1 MARYIKANPLVAQ
14 YLQLEDERNK
24 VSDGNYLFWQNDM
37 LKFGPLT
44 QLNDILVKI
53 GGIALMPH
61 EARSEQDGTICRPLP
76 RATDARFQ
84 QPIKDNVNDAIV
96 GDDTNTEQGADGE
109 SENTESTNT
118 DQGADDEGENTE
130 STEHGSDGE
139 GENTKST
146 NTEQGAD
153 GEGEKTESTDNGGNS
168 NEGQA
173 NEENAESD
181 QQPEA
186 SESEQTESETE
197 K

>member
-76 RATDARFQ
+76 RAADARFQ

-109 SENTESTNT
+109 
-118 DQGADDEGENTE
+118 GEN
-130 STEHGSDGE
+130 
-139 GENTKST
+139 
-146 NTEQGAD
+146 
-153 GEGEKTESTDNGGNS
+153 TESTDNGGNS

-173 NEENAESD
+173 NEENAEGDQPSD
-181 QQPEA
+181 T
-186 SESEQTESETE
+186 SESEQTESETQKVSNYE
-197 K
+197 QSEYNQND

>member
-1 MARYIKANPLVAQ
+1 MARYIKANPLVAR
-14 YLQLEDERNK
+14 YLQLENDRNM

-76 RATDARFQ
+76 MATDARFQ
-84 QPIKDNVNDAIV
+84 QPIKANVNDAIV
-96 GDDTNTEQGADGE
+96 G
-109 SENTESTNT
+109 
-118 DQGADDEGENTE
+118 
-130 STEHGSDGE
+130 GE
-139 GENTKST
+139 GENK
-146 NTEQGAD
+146 
-153 GEGEKTESTDNGGNS
+153 ESTDNGGNS

-173 NEENAESD
+173 NEENAEGD

-186 SESEQTESETE
+186 SESEKTESKT
-197 K
+197 KK

>member
-1 MARYIKANPLVAQ
+1 MARYIKANPLVAR
-14 YLQLEDERNK
+14 YLQLENERNT

-76 RATDARFQ
+76 MATDARFQ
-84 QPIKDNVNDAIV
+84 QPIKANVNDAIV
-96 GDDTNTEQGADGE
+96 GDNTNTEQGEDG
-109 SENTESTNT
+109 
-118 DQGADDEGENTE
+118 GGEN
-130 STEHGSDGE
+130 
-139 GENTKST
+139 
-146 NTEQGAD
+146 
-153 GEGEKTESTDNGGNS
+153 TESTDNGGNS

-173 NEENAESD
+173 NEENAEGGNSNEGKANEENAEGD

>member
-1 MARYIKANPLVAQ
+1 MARYIKANPLVAR
-14 YLQLEDERNK
+14 YLQLENERNT

-76 RATDARFQ
+76 MATDARFQ
-84 QPIKDNVNDAIV
+84 QPIKANINDAIV
-96 GDDTNTEQGADGE
+96 GGN
-109 SENTESTNT
+109 
-118 DQGADDEGENTE
+118 
-130 STEHGSDGE
+130 
-139 GENTKST
+139 T

-153 GEGEKTESTDNGGNS
+153 GEGENSESTDNGGNS

-173 NEENAESD
+173 NEENAEGDQPSD
-181 QQPEA
+181 T
-186 SESEQTESETE
+186 SESEQTESETQKVSNYE
-197 K
+197 QSEYNQND

>member
-1 MARYIKANPLVAQ
+1 MARYIKANQLVAQ

-76 RATDARFQ
+76 RATDERFQ

-96 GDDTNTEQGADGE
+96 GDNP
-109 SENTESTNT
+109 ESTEH
-118 DQGADDEGENTE
+118 GSDDEGENTE
-130 STEHGSDGE
+130 ST
-139 GENTKST
+139 
-146 NTEQGAD
+146 
-153 GEGEKTESTDNGGNS
+153 DNGGNI

-173 NEENAESD
+173 NEENVDCD
-181 QQPEA
+181 QPSET
-186 SESEQTESETE
+186 SESEQTESETQKVSNYE
-197 K
+197 QSEYNPND

>member
-24 VSDGNYLFWQNDM
+24 VSDGNYLLWQNDM

-84 QPIKDNVNDAIV
+84 QPIKANVDDAIV
-96 GDDTNTEQGADGE
+96 GG
-109 SENTESTNT
+109 NTESTEQDAN
-118 DQGADDEGENTE
+118 GEGENTE
-130 STEHGSDGE
+130 STDKG
-139 GENTKST
+139 
-146 NTEQGAD
+146 
-153 GEGEKTESTDNGGNS
+153 GGNK
-168 NEGQA
+168 GQA
-173 NEENAESD
+173 NEENAEGS
-181 QQPEA
+181 QQPET
-186 SESEQTESETE
+186 SENEQTESETPKVSNYE
-197 K
+197 QSEYNPND

>member
-14 YLQLEDERNK
+14 YLQLENERNK

-84 QPIKDNVNDAIV
+84 QPIKDNVNDATV
-96 GDDTNTEQGADGE
+96 GG
-109 SENTESTNT
+109 NTESTEH
-118 DQGADDEGENTE
+118 GSDDEGENTE
-130 STEHGSDGE
+130 ST
-139 GENTKST
+139 
-146 NTEQGAD
+146 
-153 GEGEKTESTDNGGNS
+153 DNGGNI
-168 NEGQA
+168 NEDQA
-173 NEENAESD
+173 NEENVD
-181 QQPEA
+181 GGQPSET
-186 SESEQTESETE
+186 SESEQTESETQKVSNYE
-197 K
+197 QSEYNQND

>member
-24 VSDGNYLFWQNDM
+24 VSDGNYLLWQNDM

-96 GDDTNTEQGADGE
+96 GG
-109 SENTESTNT
+109 SP
-118 DQGADDEGENTE
+118 E
-130 STEHGSDGE
+130 STEHGEDGE
-139 GENTKST
+139 GEN
-146 NTEQGAD
+146 
-153 GEGEKTESTDNGGNS
+153 TESTDNGGNS

-173 NEENAESD
+173 NEENGEGG
-181 QQPEA
+181 QPSET
-186 SESEQTESETE
+186 SESEQTESET
-197 K
+197 KK

>member
-24 VSDGNYLFWQNDM
+24 VSDGNYLLWQNDM

-84 QPIKDNVNDAIV
+84 QPIKDNVNDGIV
-96 GDDTNTEQGADGE
+96 GDNTNTEQGADGE
-109 SENTESTNT
+109 AENT
-118 DQGADDEGENTE
+118 
-130 STEHGSDGE
+130 
-139 GENTKST
+139 
-146 NTEQGAD
+146 
-153 GEGEKTESTDNGGNS
+153 
-168 NEGQA
+168 
-173 NEENAESD
+173 
-181 QQPEA
+181 
-186 SESEQTESETE
+186 
-197 K
+197 

>member
-1 MARYIKANPLVAQ
+1 MARYIKANPLVAR
-14 YLQLEDERNK
+14 YLQLENDRNM

-76 RATDARFQ
+76 MATDARFQ
-84 QPIKDNVNDAIV
+84 RPIKANVNDAIV
-96 GDDTNTEQGADGE
+96 GDDTNTEQGAEGE
-109 SENTESTNT
+109 SENTEST
-118 DQGADDEGENTE
+118 
-130 STEHGSDGE
+130 
-139 GENTKST
+139 
-146 NTEQGAD
+146 
-153 GEGEKTESTDNGGNS
+153 DNGGDS

-173 NEENAESD
+173 NEENAGGN

-186 SESEQTESETE
+186 SESEQTENETQKSKE
-197 K
+197 L

>member
-1 MARYIKANPLVAQ
+1 MARYIKANPLVAR
-14 YLQLEDERNK
+14 YLQLENGRNM

-76 RATDARFQ
+76 MATDARFQ
-84 QPIKDNVNDAIV
+84 QSIKANVNDAIV

-109 SENTESTNT
+109 
-118 DQGADDEGENTE
+118 GEN
-130 STEHGSDGE
+130 
-139 GENTKST
+139 
-146 NTEQGAD
+146 
-153 GEGEKTESTDNGGNS
+153 TESTDNGGNS

-173 NEENAESD
+173 NEENAGD
-181 QQPEA
+181 NQQPEA
-186 SESEQTESETE
+186 SESEQTESETKKVRNYE
-197 K
+197 QSEYNQND

>member
-1 MARYIKANPLVAQ
+1 MARYIKANPLVAR
-14 YLQLEDERNK
+14 YLQLENDRNM

-76 RATDARFQ
+76 MATDARFQ
-84 QPIKDNVNDAIV
+84 QPIKANVNDAIV
-96 GDDTNTEQGADGE
+96 GGN
-109 SENTESTNT
+109 
-118 DQGADDEGENTE
+118 
-130 STEHGSDGE
+130 
-139 GENTKST
+139 T

-153 GEGEKTESTDNGGNS
+153 GEGENSESTDNGGNGGNG

-173 NEENAESD
+173 NEENAEGG
-181 QQPEA
+181 QQLEA
-186 SESEQTESETE
+186 SESEQTESET
-197 K
+197 KK

>member
-24 VSDGNYLFWQNDM
+24 VSDGNYLLWQNDM

-96 GDDTNTEQGADGE
+96 GGNPESTEQGEDGDGE
-109 SENTESTNT
+109 N
-118 DQGADDEGENTE
+118 
-130 STEHGSDGE
+130 
-139 GENTKST
+139 
-146 NTEQGAD
+146 
-153 GEGEKTESTDNGGNS
+153 TESTDNGGNS

-173 NEENAESD
+173 NEENVEGG
-181 QQPEA
+181 QPSET
-186 SESEQTESETE
+186 SESEQTESETQKVSNYE
-197 K
+197 QSEYDPND

>member
-1 MARYIKANPLVAQ
+1 MARYIKANPLVAR
-14 YLQLEDERNK
+14 YLQLENDRNM

-96 GDDTNTEQGADGE
+96 GG
-109 SENTESTNT
+109 
-118 DQGADDEGENTE
+118 NTE
-130 STEHGSDGE
+130 STEHGSDDE
-139 GENTKST
+139 GEN
-146 NTEQGAD
+146 
-153 GEGEKTESTDNGGNS
+153 TESTDNGGNS

-173 NEENAESD
+173 NEENVEGS
-181 QQPEA
+181 QPSET
-186 SESEQTESETE
+186 SESEQTESETQKVSNYE
-197 K
+197 QSEYNQND

>member
-1 MARYIKANPLVAQ
+1 MARYIKANPLVAR
-14 YLQLEDERNK
+14 YLQLENDRNM

-44 QLNDILVKI
+44 QLNNILVKI

-76 RATDARFQ
+76 MATDARFQ
-84 QPIKDNVNDAIV
+84 QPIKANVNDAIV
-96 GDDTNTEQGADGE
+96 GGD
-109 SENTESTNT
+109 
-118 DQGADDEGENTE
+118 
-130 STEHGSDGE
+130 
-139 GENTKST
+139 T

-153 GEGEKTESTDNGGNS
+153 GEGENSESTDNGGNS

-173 NEENAESD
+173 NEGQANEENAEGD

-186 SESEQTESETE
+186 SESEQTESET
-197 K
+197 KK

>member
-1 MARYIKANPLVAQ
+1 MARYIKANPLVAR
-14 YLQLEDERNK
+14 YLQLENDRNM

-76 RATDARFQ
+76 TATDARFQ
-84 QPIKDNVNDAIV
+84 QPIKANVNDAIV
-96 GDDTNTEQGADGE
+96 GDN
-109 SENTESTNT
+109 
-118 DQGADDEGENTE
+118 
-130 STEHGSDGE
+130 
-139 GENTKST
+139 T

-153 GEGEKTESTDNGGNS
+153 GEGENSENSESTDNGGNGDEGQA

-173 NEENAESD
+173 NEENAEGD

-186 SESEQTESETE
+186 SESEQTESET
-197 K
+197 KK

>member
-1 MARYIKANPLVAQ
+1 MARYIKANPLVAR
-14 YLQLEDERNK
+14 YLQLENERNT

-96 GDDTNTEQGADGE
+96 GG
-109 SENTESTNT
+109 NTESTE
-118 DQGADDEGENTE
+118 QGSDDEGEN
-130 STEHGSDGE
+130 
-139 GENTKST
+139 
-146 NTEQGAD
+146 
-153 GEGEKTESTDNGGNS
+153 TDNGGNS

-173 NEENAESD
+173 NEENVD
-181 QQPEA
+181 GGQPSET
-186 SESEQTESETE
+186 SESEQTESETQKVSNYE
-197 K
+197 QSEYNPND

>member
-1 MARYIKANPLVAQ
+1 MARYIKANPLVAR
-14 YLQLEDERNK
+14 YLQLENDRNM

-76 RATDARFQ
+76 MATDARFQ
-84 QPIKDNVNDAIV
+84 QPIKANVNDAIV
-96 GDDTNTEQGADGE
+96 GD
-109 SENTESTNT
+109 
-118 DQGADDEGENTE
+118 
-130 STEHGSDGE
+130 
-139 GENTKST
+139 T

-153 GEGEKTESTDNGGNS
+153 GEGENSESTDNGDNGDEGQA
-168 NEGQA
+168 NEGRANEGRA
-173 NEENAESD
+173 NEENAEGD

-186 SESEQTESETE
+186 SESGQTESET
-197 K
+197 KK

>member
-1 MARYIKANPLVAQ
+1 MARYIKANPSVAR
-14 YLQLEDERNK
+14 YLQLENDRNM

-76 RATDARFQ
+76 MATDARFQ
-84 QPIKDNVNDAIV
+84 QPIKANVNDAIV
-96 GDDTNTEQGADGE
+96 GGN
-109 SENTESTNT
+109 
-118 DQGADDEGENTE
+118 
-130 STEHGSDGE
+130 
-139 GENTKST
+139 T

-153 GEGEKTESTDNGGNS
+153 GEGENTESTDNGGNS

-173 NEENAESD
+173 NEENAEGD

-186 SESEQTESETE
+186 SESEQTESKTKKVRNYEQSE
-197 K
+197 YNQND

>member
-1 MARYIKANPLVAQ
+1 MARYIKANPLVAR
-14 YLQLEDERNK
+14 YLQLENERNT

-76 RATDARFQ
+76 MATDARFQ
-84 QPIKDNVNDAIV
+84 QPIKANVIV
-96 GDDTNTEQGADGE
+96 GDNTNTEQGEDGV
-109 SENTESTNT
+109 
-118 DQGADDEGENTE
+118 GEN
-130 STEHGSDGE
+130 
-139 GENTKST
+139 
-146 NTEQGAD
+146 
-153 GEGEKTESTDNGGNS
+153 TESTDNGGNS
-168 NEGQA
+168 NEGRA
-173 NEENAESD
+173 NEENAEGG

>member
-1 MARYIKANPLVAQ
+1 MARYIKANPLVAR
-14 YLQLEDERNK
+14 YLQLENERNT

-44 QLNDILVKI
+44 QLNDILAKI

-76 RATDARFQ
+76 MATDARFQ

-96 GDDTNTEQGADGE
+96 GDNPESTEQGEDGE
-109 SENTESTNT
+109 DEN
-118 DQGADDEGENTE
+118 
-130 STEHGSDGE
+130 
-139 GENTKST
+139 
-146 NTEQGAD
+146 
-153 GEGEKTESTDNGGNS
+153 TESTDNGGNS

-173 NEENAESD
+173 NEENAEGG

>member
-1 MARYIKANPLVAQ
+1 MARYIKANLLVAR
-14 YLQLEDERNK
+14 YLQLENDRNM

-76 RATDARFQ
+76 MATDARFQ
-84 QPIKDNVNDAIV
+84 QPIKANVNDAIV
-96 GDDTNTEQGADGE
+96 GGN
-109 SENTESTNT
+109 
-118 DQGADDEGENTE
+118 
-130 STEHGSDGE
+130 
-139 GENTKST
+139 T

-153 GEGEKTESTDNGGNS
+153 GEGENSESTDNGGNGG
-168 NEGQA
+168 NGDEGQA
-173 NEENAESD
+173 NEENAEGD

-186 SESEQTESETE
+186 SESEQTESET
-197 K
+197 KK

>member
-24 VSDGNYLFWQNDM
+24 VSDGNYLLWQNDM

-96 GDDTNTEQGADGE
+96 GGNP
-109 SENTESTNT
+109 ESTEH
-118 DQGADDEGENTE
+118 GSDDEGENTE
-130 STEHGSDGE
+130 ST
-139 GENTKST
+139 
-146 NTEQGAD
+146 
-153 GEGEKTESTDNGGNS
+153 DNGGNI

-173 NEENAESD
+173 NEENVDCD
-181 QQPEA
+181 QPSET
-186 SESEQTESETE
+186 SESEQTESETQKVSNYE
-197 K
+197 QSEYNPND